1 MKLVRYGQKGSEKPG
16 LMDTDGVLRDLSHE
30 FSDITAASMTTE
42 VLQSIKSLDLKDLPV
57 VEGKPRLG
65 VPLTGIGK
73 LVCIGL
79 NYSDHA
85 KEVGADIPVEPVV
98 FMKATSS
105 LTGPFDDI
113 RLPHGSTRTD
123 WEVELAIVIGD
134 AASYVSEDDA
144 MNHVAG
150 FCSFIDLSERDFQ
163 NKRGGQWTKGKSCD
177 TFGPLGP
184 WIVTRDEVLDAQ
196 RLSLWL
202 EVDGRR
208 KQYGNTELMIF
219 NVSQIV
225 SYLSQFMTLHPGDV
239 IATGTPPG
247 VGAGMDPP
255 EYLRA
260 GNRIDAGVDGLGNQ
274 SHFVVGA

>member
-16 LMDTDGVLRDLSHE
+16 LLDADGNLRDLSHE
-30 FSDITAASMTTE
+30 FSDFSADSMTAQA
-42 VLQSIKSLDLKDLPV
+42 LQAIKDLDIKDLPV
-57 VEGKPRLG
+57 VDGKPRLG

-85 KEVGADIPVEPVV
+85 KELGADIPSEPVV

-113 RLPHGSTRTD
+113 RLPRDSTRTD

-134 AASYVSEDDA
+134 AASYVSEEDA
-144 MNHVAG
+144 INHVAG
-150 FCSFIDLSERDFQ
+150 FSTFIDLSERDFQ

-184 WIVTRDEVLDAQ
+184 WIVTRDEIMDPQ

-219 NVSQIV
+219 GVSQIV
-225 SYLSQFMTLHPGDV
+225 SYVSQFMTLHPGDV

>member
-16 LMDTDGVLRDLSHE
+16 LLDADGNLRDLSHE
-30 FSDITAASMTTE
+30 FSDFSADSMTAQA
-42 VLQSIKSLDLKDLPV
+42 LQAIKDLDIKNLPV
-57 VEGKPRLG
+57 VDGKPRLG

-85 KEVGADIPVEPVV
+85 KELGADIPSEPVV

-113 RLPHGSTRTD
+113 RLPRDSTRTD

-134 AASYVSEDDA
+134 AASYVSEEDA
-144 MNHVAG
+144 IKHVAG
-150 FCSFIDLSERDFQ
+150 FSTFIDLSERDFQ

-184 WIVTRDEVLDAQ
+184 WIVTRDEIMDPQ

-219 NVSQIV
+219 GVSQIV
-225 SYLSQFMTLHPGDV
+225 SYVSQFMTLHPGDV

>member
-16 LMDTDGVLRDLSHE
+16 LLDADGNLRDLSHE
-30 FSDITAASMTTE
+30 FSDFGADSMTAQA
-42 VLQSIKSLDLKDLPV
+42 LQAIKDLDIKDLPV
-57 VEGKPRLG
+57 VDGKPRLG

-85 KEVGADIPVEPVV
+85 KELGADIPSEPVV

-113 RLPHGSTRTD
+113 RLPRDSTRTD

-134 AASYVSEDDA
+134 AASYVSEEDA
-144 MNHVAG
+144 INHVAG
-150 FCSFIDLSERDFQ
+150 FSTFIDLSERDFQ

-184 WIVTRDEVLDAQ
+184 WIVTRDEIMAPQ

-219 NVSQIV
+219 GVSQIV
-225 SYLSQFMTLHPGDV
+225 SYVSQFMTLHPGDV

>member
-16 LMDTDGVLRDLSHE
+16 LLDGDGNLRDLSHE
-30 FSDITAASMTTE
+30 FSDFGAESMTSQA
-42 VLQSIKSLDLKDLPV
+42 LQAIKDLDIKDLPMV
-57 VEGKPRLG
+57 DGKPRLG

-85 KEVGADIPVEPVV
+85 KELGADIPTEPVI

-113 RLPHGSTRTD
+113 RLPRESTRTD
-123 WEVELAIVIGD
+123 WEVELAVVIGD

-144 MNHVAG
+144 INHVAG
-150 FCSFIDLSERDFQ
+150 FSTFIDLSERDYQ

-184 WIVTRDEVLDAQ
+184 WIVTRDEILDPQ

-219 NVSQIV
+219 GVSKIV
-225 SYLSQFMTLHPGDV
+225 SYVSQFMTLHPGDV

>member
-16 LMDTDGVLRDLSHE
+16 LLDADGNLRDLSHE
-30 FSDITAASMTTE
+30 FSDFSADSMTAQA
-42 VLQSIKSLDLKDLPV
+42 LQAIKDLDIKDLPV
-57 VEGKPRLG
+57 VDGKPRLG

-85 KEVGADIPVEPVV
+85 KELGADIPSEPVV

-113 RLPHGSTRTD
+113 RLPRDSTRTD

-134 AASYVSEDDA
+134 AASYVSEEDA
-144 MNHVAG
+144 IKHVAG
-150 FCSFIDLSERDFQ
+150 FSTFIDLSERDFQ

-184 WIVTRDEVLDAQ
+184 WIVTRDEIMDPQ

-219 NVSQIV
+219 GVSQIV
-225 SYLSQFMTLHPGDV
+225 SYVSQFMTLHPGDV

>member
-16 LMDTDGVLRDLSHE
+16 LLDGDGNLRDLSHE
-30 FSDITAASMTTE
+30 FSDFGAESMTSQA
-42 VLQSIKSLDLKDLPV
+42 LQAIKDLDIKDLPMV
-57 VEGKPRLG
+57 DGKPRLG

-85 KEVGADIPVEPVV
+85 KELGADTPTEPVI

-113 RLPHGSTRTD
+113 RLPRDSTRTD

-144 MNHVAG
+144 INHVAG
-150 FCSFIDLSERDFQ
+150 FSTFIDLSERDFQ
-163 NKRGGQWTKGKSCD
+163 NKRGVQWTKGKSCD

-184 WIVTRDEVLDAQ
+184 WIVTRDEIMDPQ

-219 NVSQIV
+219 GVSQIV
-225 SYLSQFMTLHPGDV
+225 SYVSQFMTLHPGDV

>member
-1 MKLVRYGQKGSEKPG
+1 MKLVRYGQKGSEKQG
-16 LMDTDGVLRDLSHE
+16 LLDADGNLRDLSHE
-30 FSDITAASMTTE
+30 FSDFSADSMTAQA
-42 VLQSIKSLDLKDLPV
+42 LQAIKDLDIKDLPV
-57 VEGKPRLG
+57 VDGKPRLG

-85 KEVGADIPVEPVV
+85 KELGADIPSEPVV

-113 RLPHGSTRTD
+113 RLPRDSTRTD

-134 AASYVSEDDA
+134 AASYVSEEDA
-144 MNHVAG
+144 INHVAG
-150 FCSFIDLSERDFQ
+150 FSTFIDLSERDFQ

-184 WIVTRDEVLDAQ
+184 WIVTRDEIMDPQ

-219 NVSQIV
+219 GVSQIV
-225 SYLSQFMTLHPGDV
+225 SYVSQFMTLHPGDV

>member
-16 LMDTDGVLRDLSHE
+16 LLDGDGNLRDLSHE
-30 FSDITAASMTTE
+30 FSDFGAESMTSQA
-42 VLQSIKSLDLKDLPV
+42 LQAIKDLDIKDLPMV
-57 VEGKPRLG
+57 DGKPRLG

-85 KEVGADIPVEPVV
+85 KELGADTPTEPVI

-113 RLPHGSTRTD
+113 RLPRDSTRTD

-144 MNHVAG
+144 INHVAG
-150 FCSFIDLSERDFQ
+150 FSTFIDLSERDFQ

-184 WIVTRDEVLDAQ
+184 WIVTRDEIMDPQ

-219 NVSQIV
+219 GVSQIV
-225 SYLSQFMTLHPGDV
+225 SYVSQFMTLHPGDV

>member
-1 MKLVRYGQKGSEKPG
+1 MKLVRFGQKGSERPG
-16 LMDTDGVLRDLSHE
+16 LIDADGVLRDLSDHAA
-30 FSDITAASMTTE
+30 DIGPDILISE
-42 VLQSIKSLDLKDLPV
+42 GLQKLKDLNVKELPV
-57 VEGKPRLG
+57 VDGKPRLG
-65 VPLTGIGK
+65 IPLTGIGK

-79 NYSDHA
+79 NYSDHV
-85 KEVGADIPVEPVV
+85 KEVGADTPTEPVI

-105 LTGPFDDI
+105 LTGPFDDL
-113 RLPHGSTRTD
+113 RLPRGSTRTD

-134 AASYVSEDDA
+134 TASYVTEEEA
-144 MNHVAG
+144 MKHVAG
-150 FCSFIDLSERDFQ
+150 YATFIDISEREFQ

-184 WIVTRDEVLDAQ
+184 WLVTSDEVFDPQ
-196 RLSLWL
+196 QMGLWL

-208 KQYGNTELMIF
+208 KQFGNTELMIF
-219 NVSQIV
+219 GVARIV
-225 SYLSQFMTLHPGDV
+225 SYLSEFMTLHPGDV

-260 GNRIDAGVDGLGNQ
+260 GNRVECGVDGLGTQ
-274 SHFVVGA
+274 SHFVVGS

>member
-16 LMDTDGVLRDLSHE
+16 LLDADGNLRDLSHE
-30 FSDITAASMTTE
+30 FSDFGADSMTAQA
-42 VLQSIKSLDLKDLPV
+42 LQAIKDLDIKDLPV
-57 VEGKPRLG
+57 VDGKPRLG

-85 KEVGADIPVEPVV
+85 KELGADIPSEPVV

-113 RLPHGSTRTD
+113 RLPRDSTRTD

-134 AASYVSEDDA
+134 AASYVSEEDA
-144 MNHVAG
+144 INHVAG
-150 FCSFIDLSERDFQ
+150 FSTFIDLSERDFQ

-184 WIVTRDEVLDAQ
+184 WIVTRDEIMDPQ

-219 NVSQIV
+219 GVSQIV
-225 SYLSQFMTLHPGDV
+225 SYVSQFMTLHPGDV

-255 EYLRA
+255 EYPRA

>member
-16 LMDTDGVLRDLSHE
+16 LLDGDGNLRDLSHE
-30 FSDITAASMTTE
+30 FSDFGAESMTSQA
-42 VLQSIKSLDLKDLPV
+42 LQAIKDLDIKDLPMV
-57 VEGKPRLG
+57 DGKPRLG

-85 KEVGADIPVEPVV
+85 KELGADTPTEPVI

-113 RLPHGSTRTD
+113 RLPRDSTRTD
-123 WEVELAIVIGD
+123 WEVELAVVIGD

-144 MNHVAG
+144 INHVAG
-150 FCSFIDLSERDFQ
+150 FSTFIDLSERDYQ

-184 WIVTRDEVLDAQ
+184 WIVTRDEILDPQ

-219 NVSQIV
+219 GVSQIV
-225 SYLSQFMTLHPGDV
+225 SYVSQFMTLHPGDV

>member
-16 LMDTDGVLRDLSHE
+16 LLDGDGNLRDLSHE
-30 FSDITAASMTTE
+30 FSDFGAESMTSQA
-42 VLQSIKSLDLKDLPV
+42 LQAIKDLDIKDLPMV
-57 VEGKPRLG
+57 DGKPQLG

-85 KEVGADIPVEPVV
+85 KELGADTPTEPVI

-113 RLPHGSTRTD
+113 RLPRDSTRTD

-144 MNHVAG
+144 INHVAG
-150 FCSFIDLSERDFQ
+150 FSTFNDLSERDFQ

-184 WIVTRDEVLDAQ
+184 WIVTRDEIMDPQ

-219 NVSQIV
+219 GVSQIV
-225 SYLSQFMTLHPGDV
+225 SYVSQFMTLHPGDV

>member
-1 MKLVRYGQKGSEKPG
+1 
-16 LMDTDGVLRDLSHE
+16 
-30 FSDITAASMTTE
+30 
-42 VLQSIKSLDLKDLPV
+42 
-57 VEGKPRLG
+57 
-65 VPLTGIGK
+65 
-73 LVCIGL
+73 
-79 NYSDHA
+79 
-85 KEVGADIPVEPVV
+85 
-98 FMKATSS
+98 
-105 LTGPFDDI
+105 
-113 RLPHGSTRTD
+113 
-123 WEVELAIVIGD
+123 VELAIIIGD

-150 FCSFIDLSERDFQ
+150 FSSFIDLSERDFQ

-177 TFGPLGP
+177 TCGPLGP
-184 WIVTRDEVLDAQ
+184 WIVTRDEVLDPQ

-219 NVSQIV
+219 KTAQIV

-260 GNRIDAGVDGLGNQ
+260 GNRVDAGVDGLGNQ

>member
-16 LMDTDGVLRDLSHE
+16 LLDADGNLRDLSHE
-30 FSDITAASMTTE
+30 FSDFGADSMTAQA
-42 VLQSIKSLDLKDLPV
+42 LQAIKDLDIKDLPV
-57 VEGKPRLG
+57 VDGKPRLG

-85 KEVGADIPVEPVV
+85 KELGADIPSEPVV

-113 RLPHGSTRTD
+113 RLPRDSTRTD

-134 AASYVSEDDA
+134 AASYVSEEDA
-144 MNHVAG
+144 INHVAG
-150 FCSFIDLSERDFQ
+150 FSTFIDLSERDFQ

-184 WIVTRDEVLDAQ
+184 WIVTRDEIMDPQ

-219 NVSQIV
+219 GVSQIV
-225 SYLSQFMTLHPGDV
+225 SYVSQFMTLHPGDV

>member
-1 MKLVRYGQKGSEKPG
+1 MTAQALQAIK
-16 LMDTDGVLRDLSHE
+16 DL
-30 FSDITAASMTTE
+30 DI
-42 VLQSIKSLDLKDLPV
+42 KDLPV
-57 VEGKPRLG
+57 VDGKPRLG

-85 KEVGADIPVEPVV
+85 KELGADIPSEPVV

-113 RLPHGSTRTD
+113 RLPRDSTRTD

-134 AASYVSEDDA
+134 AASYVSEEDA
-144 MNHVAG
+144 INHVAG
-150 FCSFIDLSERDFQ
+150 FSTFIDLSERDFQ

-184 WIVTRDEVLDAQ
+184 WIVTRDEIMDPQ

-219 NVSQIV
+219 GVSQIV
-225 SYLSQFMTLHPGDV
+225 SYVSQFMTLHPGDV

>member
-16 LMDTDGVLRDLSHE
+16 LLDADGNLRDLSHE
-30 FSDITAASMTTE
+30 FSDFSPESMTAQA
-42 VLQSIKSLDLKDLPV
+42 LQAIKALDIKDLPIV
-57 VEGKPRLG
+57 DGKPRLG

-85 KEVGADIPVEPVV
+85 KELGADIPTEPVV

-113 RLPHGSTRTD
+113 RLPRDSTRTD

-134 AASYVSEDDA
+134 AASYVSEEDA
-144 MNHVAG
+144 INHVAG
-150 FCSFIDLSERDFQ
+150 FSTFIDLSERDFQ

-184 WIVTRDEVLDAQ
+184 WIVTRDEIMDPQ

-219 NVSQIV
+219 GVSQIV
-225 SYLSQFMTLHPGDV
+225 SYVSQFMTLHPGDV